1 MVQVTWFKLFNGSGL
16 NGTHTLVLQASWAPF
31 VQSSLSANQLG
42 LDSKAFFFDASYCW
56 LSQQILPLLLSE
68 GASSVFGLWCPFS
81 SPWECDMS
89 EFFLERNALKMFLY
103 FQSTLLKYI
112 TCILLVIAIIYK
124 INVSVEFSNKTNDY
138 LYKISNSFL

>member
-1 MVQVTWFKLFNGSGL
+1 MYSG
-16 NGTHTLVLQASWAPF
+16 
-31 VQSSLSANQLG
+31 
-42 LDSKAFFFDASYCW
+42 KK
-56 LSQQILPLLLSE
+56 
-68 GASSVFGLWCPFS
+68 
-81 SPWECDMS
+81 M
-89 EFFLERNALKMFLY
+89 ERNALKMFLY